1 MSVAVKCVVI
11 DKNSNKKNVNVNTE
25 DFYKKCGFRNDKDF
39 GYRNTWKVKDNGE
52 DKYLSVFA
60 KNKGRANTEN
70 KYELPPPIDNDLFF
84 GSIMIVKHEN
94 KDDYKLSD
102 LIELS
107 VEEWEKYYE
116 KLYGGFEDLGEEDS
130 YSSEE
135 EVDPEMLTKE
145 GYSKEDGFIVDD
157 EEEIIDDSGGE
168 ESDEEEEEEE
178 EYVQGEES
186 DDEDEEEESDDEDE
200 SDYDSEES
208 YIASELE
215 EEEYVNTDED

>member
-1 MSVAVKCVVI
+1 MSAVVKGVVI
-11 DKNSNKKNVNVNTE
+11 DKKSNKKNVNLNTE

-39 GYRNTWKVKDNGE
+39 EHRNTWKEKDNGE
-52 DKYLSVFA
+52 EVYLSVFA

-70 KYELPPPIDNDLFF
+70 KYELPPPIDNELYF
-84 GSIMIVKHEN
+84 GSILIVKHKE
-94 KDDYKLSD
+94 KDKYKLAD
-102 LIELS
+102 LLDLN

-116 KLYGGFEDLGEEDS
+116 KLYGGFEELGEDDS

-135 EVDPEMLTKE
+135 EVDPDMLTKE

-157 EEEIIDDSGGE
+157 DEEIIDDSGNE
-168 ESDEEEEEEE
+168 DDTEEEEE
-178 EYVQGEES
+178 EYVQGEDS
-186 DDEDEEEESDDEDE
+186 DDEEEEDSGEEDE

-215 EEEYVNTDED
+215 EEEYIDTDED

>member
-1 MSVAVKCVVI
+1 MSAVVKGVVI
-11 DKNSNKKNVNVNTE
+11 DKKSNKKNVNLNTE

-39 GYRNTWKVKDNGE
+39 EHRNTWKEKDNGE
-52 DKYLSVFA
+52 EVYLSVFA

-70 KYELPPPIDNDLFF
+70 KYELPPPIDNELYF
-84 GSIMIVKHEN
+84 GSMLIVKHKE
-94 KDDYKLSD
+94 KDKYKLTD
-102 LIELS
+102 LLDLN

-116 KLYGGFEDLGEEDS
+116 KLYGGFEELGEDDS

-135 EVDPEMLTKE
+135 EVDPDMLTKE

-157 EEEIIDDSGGE
+157 DEEIIDDSGNE
-168 ESDEEEEEEE
+168 DDTEEEEE
-178 EYVQGEES
+178 EYVQCEDS
-186 DDEDEEEESDDEDE
+186 DDEEEEDSGEEDE

-215 EEEYVNTDED
+215 EEEYIDTDED

>member
-1 MSVAVKCVVI
+1 MSAVVKGVVI
-11 DKNSNKKNVNVNTE
+11 DKKSNKKNVNLNTE

-39 GYRNTWKVKDNGE
+39 EHRNTWKEKDNGE
-52 DKYLSVFA
+52 EVYLSVFA

-70 KYELPPPIDNDLFF
+70 KYELPPPIDNDLYF
-84 GSIMIVKHEN
+84 GSILIVKHTE
-94 KDDYKLSD
+94 KDKYKLAD
-102 LIELS
+102 LLDLN

-116 KLYGGFEDLGEEDS
+116 KLYGGFEDLGEDDS

-135 EVDPEMLTKE
+135 EVDPDMLTKE

-157 EEEIIDDSGGE
+157 DEEIIDDSGNE
-168 ESDEEEEEEE
+168 DDTEEEEE
-178 EYVQGEES
+178 EYVEVADS
-186 DDEDEEEESDDEDE
+186 DDEEEEDSGEEDE

-215 EEEYVNTDED
+215 EEEYIDTDED

>member
-1 MSVAVKCVVI
+1 MSAVVKGVVI
-11 DKNSNKKNVNVNTE
+11 DKKSNKKNVNLNTE

-39 GYRNTWKVKDNGE
+39 EHRNTWKEKDNGE
-52 DKYLSVFA
+52 DVYLSVFA

-70 KYELPPPIDNDLFF
+70 KYELPPPIDNELYF
-84 GSIMIVKHEN
+84 GSILIVKHKE
-94 KDDYKLSD
+94 KDEYKLAD
-102 LIELS
+102 LVDLN

-116 KLYGGFEDLGEEDS
+116 KLYGGFEELGEDDS

-135 EVDPEMLTKE
+135 EVDPDMLTKE

-157 EEEIIDDSGGE
+157 DEEIIDDSGNE
-168 ESDEEEEEEE
+168 DDTE
-178 EYVQGEES
+178 
-186 DDEDEEEESDDEDE
+186 DEDEEEEYLGVADSDDEEEEDSGEEDE

-215 EEEYVNTDED
+215 EEEYIDTDED

>member
-11 DKNSNKKNVNVNTE
+11 DKKTNKKNVNLNTD

-39 GYRNTWKVKDNGE
+39 EHRNTWKEKDNGE
-52 DKYLSVFA
+52 EIYLSVFA
-60 KNKGRANTEN
+60 KNKGRANSEN
-70 KYELPPPIDNDLFF
+70 KYELPPPIDNDLFY
-84 GSIMIVKHEN
+84 GSIMIVKHKE
-94 KDDYKLSD
+94 KDDYKLND
-102 LIELS
+102 LIDLT

-116 KLYGGFEDLGEEDS
+116 KLYGGFEDLGEDDS

-135 EVDPEMLTKE
+135 EVDPDMLTKE

-157 EEEIIDDSGGE
+157 DEEIIDDSGGE

-178 EYVQGEES
+178 YLQGEES
-186 DDEDEEEESDDEDE
+186 DDEEEEESADEDE

>member
-11 DKNSNKKNVNVNTE
+11 DKKTNKKNVNLNTE
-25 DFYKKCGFRNDKDF
+25 DFYKKCGFRNNKDF
-39 GYRNTWKVKDNGE
+39 EHRNSWKVKDNGE
-52 DKYLSVFA
+52 EKYLSVFA

-70 KYELPPPIDNDLFF
+70 KYELPPPIDNDLFY
-84 GSIMIVKHEN
+84 GSIIIVKHKE
-94 KDDYKLSD
+94 KDDYKLND
-102 LIELS
+102 LIDLS

-116 KLYGGFEDLGEEDS
+116 KLYGGFEDLGEGDS

-135 EVDPEMLTKE
+135 EVDPDMLTKE
-145 GYSKEDGFIVDD
+145 GYSKEGGFVVESD
-157 EEEIIDDSGGE
+157 EEIIDDSGGE
-168 ESDEEEEEEE
+168 ESDEEEEEE
-178 EYVQGEES
+178 YVQGEES
-186 DDEDEEEESDDEDE
+186 DDEEEEDESDDEDE